1 LRINQALQTTGGN
14 ARGANAVD
22 LQTTRAGAS
31 PGQVASGANSV
42 IVGGQNN
49 TASGQGAVIAGGS
62 ANTASGLWSFIGSGD
77 NNVAGGNYSA
87 IPAGQ
92 NNVANGAYSFSSGRR
107 AKANHSGSV
116 VFSDSQ
122 DADMASTA
130 DNQFLVR
137 ASGGMAIN
145 TAPVSGSAL
154 TVSGR
159 VKADSA
165 EFGSMNVTT
174 LTSSSVSGFGT
185 TPLGG
190 IIMWSGSVDSVP
202 AGWALCNG
210 QTVNTRTTPDLRGR
224 FVVGAGTGA
233 VGLTSRDPNARG
245 GNETTT
251 LTVGQ
256 LPVHNHNV
264 TGTTTSNGEHNH
276 VYGDIFHSEKGGTV
290 TVTSNKG
297 SGDTDHDNS
306 GWEIS
311 RNTANAGNHAH
322 TFNVTSGNAG
332 SGESF
337 SNLPPFYALAFIMRV
352 Q

>member
-224 FVVGAGTGA
+224 FIVGAGTGA
-233 VGLTSRDPNARG
+233 VGLTSRDPNVRG

-251 LTVGQ
+251 LTVAQ
-256 LPVHNHNV
+256 LPAHNHNV
-264 TGTTTSNGEHNH
+264 TGTTTS
-276 VYGDIFHSEKGGTV
+276 
-290 TVTSNKG
+290 
-297 SGDTDHDNS
+297 SGDHTHQLPWNRDDDGNGKGALNQDYTGLWGDS
-306 GWEIS
+306 N
-311 RNTANAGNHAH
+311 NTQWGRQSNLAGDHAH